1 MKTKFSLFLMIIV
14 SLTMFVSCGS
24 VHKVQRA
31 TIKAPAYKTMTFNSY
46 PEGARVYVNNKYI
59 GITPLTK
66 DIMLKYTNPLTKK
79 NLTIEVKFIKEGYKS
94 VTKYVEP
101 SFNNFNITNNL
112 YDYGVGI
119 VTPTKIE
126 FPDDVFVEM
135 ESAPSYVPMS
145 NVDTTIPEGQDYE
158 MVSRDNPGA
167 TSLEKT
173 IIRWFFDSEPRGARI
188 YWRIISS
195 VPAQVKPTNELY
207 LGTTPYEETR
217 SFNILGLT
225 YENSRDVQIEVKMT
239 REGYMDMTKRFNV
252 RAAIDQQEISSFFD
266 MVKK

>member
-24 VHKVQRA
+24 MLKVRKVEP
-31 TIKAPAYKTMTFNSY
+31 IKAPAYKTMTFNSY
-46 PEGARVYVNNKYI
+46 PEGARVYVNNKYL

-66 DIMLKYTNPLTKK
+66 DIMLNYKYPLNKK
-79 NLTIEVKFIKEGYKS
+79 NLRIEVKFIKEGYKS

-101 SFNNFNITNNL
+101 SSKMTNNVYNYEGNL
-112 YDYGVGI
+112 SQYKY
-119 VTPTKIE
+119 E
-126 FPDDVFVEM
+126 FSDAVFVEM
-135 ESAPSYVPMS
+135 ESAPSGVPMS

-173 IIRWFFDSEPRGARI
+173 IIRWFFDSQPRGARI
-188 YWRIISS
+188 FWRVISS

-239 REGYMDMTKRFNV
+239 REGYIDMTKRFNV

-266 MVKK
+266 MVKR

>member
-1 MKTKFSLFLMIIV
+1 MKTKFSFFLMIIV

-24 VHKVQRA
+24 VFKVQRVEKP
-31 TIKAPAYKTMTFNSY
+31 TIKAPTYKTMTFNSY

-66 DIMLKYTNPLTKK
+66 DIMLNYKYPLNKK

-101 SFNNFNITNNL
+101 SFIMTNNI
-112 YDYGVGI
+112 YDYGEGI
-119 VTPTKIE
+119 VSPSKCE
-126 FPDDVFVEM
+126 FSDAVFVEM

-173 IIRWFFDSEPRGARI
+173 IIRWFFDSQPRGARI
-188 YWRIISS
+188 FWRVISS

-225 YENSRDVQIEVKMT
+225 YENSRDVQIEIKMT

-266 MVKK
+266 MVKR